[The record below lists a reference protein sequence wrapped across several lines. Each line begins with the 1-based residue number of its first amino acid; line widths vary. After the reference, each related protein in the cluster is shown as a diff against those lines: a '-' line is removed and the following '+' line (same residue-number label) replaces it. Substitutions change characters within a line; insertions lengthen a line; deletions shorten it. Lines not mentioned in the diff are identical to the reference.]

1 MNFSKPRSNDDLVS
15 DSRPLINLK
24 HVRSQIFFNVK
35 TDDDNK
41 IMMIVLNEK
50 QNTHMMNVSSSMKS
64 WLNETSLK
72 NECIHQHR
80 VHGVL
85 HAPKVLNW
93 SWKLPKK
100 SKRGHFFLF
109 KCNHSGASSLTSTRF
124 AVFLLLFLFCLL
136 Q

>member
-64 WLNETSLK
+64 
-72 NECIHQHR
+72 
-80 VHGVL
+80 
-85 HAPKVLNW
+85 
-93 SWKLPKK
+93 
-100 SKRGHFFLF
+100 
-109 KCNHSGASSLTSTRF
+109 
-124 AVFLLLFLFCLL
+124 
-136 Q
+136 